1 MWGQRQING
10 DSIKMFIINTWEWSL
25 CPTFSSCIKQGK
37 KNWCN
42 PKEVILVLLGGIP
55 LHIMYTQNVDSMVCT
70 SAPQNFICSTLNR
83 TLLLPLVRF
92 VLMWEKTKI
101 MKLQILK
108 HQKDSPALWCIW
120 GCINLVHRPP
130 CPLETVSC
138 RVNTRAKNCCALS
151 CHSRLWQNLSLF
163 LISSF

>member
-1 MWGQRQING
+1 MSVLIEKLNATFMAVTSWYICKFLQKFLLLCIFYICQEILIRRIRWWGQRQING

-25 CPTFSSCIKQGK
+25 CPTFSSCIKQGE

-92 VLMWEKTKI
+92 VLMWDKTKI

-108 HQKDSPALWCIW
+108 
-120 GCINLVHRPP
+120 
-130 CPLETVSC
+130 
-138 RVNTRAKNCCALS
+138 
-151 CHSRLWQNLSLF
+151 LF
-163 LISSF
+163 DASEVV